1 MIVYMKAL
9 FLALFCLFTTTFT
22 TFAQLDTNNRGPI
35 VYGTLVDIKPGI
47 ITIKETLPD
56 GTFADREVAYNT
68 DTEIAGCTIDSVKR
82 GVLTLAMLNNLDVF
96 PPLAQIIKFYGCIAY
111 VDVMSVVLA
120 KTNSTIETKSTSESI
135 FGPAGTTITFTYD
148 AQSQVYSCD
157 GQPLNMSDITIGE
170 TVNIRASENG
180 QIPYA
185 ASIQAVNDCVQTSQ
199 MEATLIALEDS
210 AIIVQPD
217 NSTDTL
223 RISIST
229 DFLWNWVPGDS
240 SLPFPFYGCD
250 GQLIPPS
257 NVKSGMK
264 ISVSYIIAPRRGLFL
279 QYAYVKENCPTH
291 VSGIINAI
299 DGDTISLGIYGKTT
313 RVILTDE
320 TELANCKGEIITKDK
335 LNEGLLVDGLVME
348 QNGTN
353 FALRLKI
360 IDDCPFSFSADGK
373 IDFINDST
381 LKLVTRDS
389 VNGGNYAEMEL
400 AIDSATVAVD
410 CMNLPITLGTVI
422 AGSYVKILY
431 RMSGPK
437 RIADMIIVYDP
448 CNTNYISGIIE
459 SLKGNIIFVKT
470 DAGDM
475 RSAEFNDA
483 SSIVNCRGEVFT
495 PTSAIVGSRFD
506 GMTTDVGNG
515 GFILNATIYTN
526 CLEYDYVSGTISK
539 ASDSLITVMTSGGSK
554 DVYVYEN
561 GSMIISEAGQLID
574 ISELTFGRKV
584 CLVVDKT
591 SSVLLKGIVDINCE
605 NGVRDNTEGLMV
617 LGTIQDVSN
626 NELKVVTNN
635 GIMEFALTKATQM
648 MDESR
653 NAVQPAVMS
662 PGSEV
667 RIMTKGHNT
676 EFKPIASTVVLM
688 SALSINEQEVP
699 TTQLMVYP
707 NPASSI
713 VTFGAMDY
721 DSITI
726 STMLGQTIA
735 QLNNTHTYDASSLT
749 PGTYIV
755 RATKAGKTS
764 VTMMQITR

>member
-1 MIVYMKAL
+1 MKTILIAL
-9 FLALFCLFTTTFT
+9 FVFLTSYCSSFS
-22 TFAQLDTNNRGPI
+22 QLDSNNTSPI
-35 VYGTLVDIKPGI
+35 IYGTLIEVNTGNL
-47 ITIKETLPD
+47 TIKEVLQD
-56 GTFADREVAYNT
+56 GTSIDRVIAYNS
-68 DTEIAGCTIDSVKR
+68 DTEIAGCTLDSVQR
-82 GVLTLAMLNNLDVF
+82 GVITLAMLTNQDAI
-96 PPLAQIIKFYGCIAY
+96 PPIAQLIKFDGCIAH
-111 VDVMSVVLA
+111 VDVMSIILA
-120 KTNSTIETKSTSESI
+120 KTNSTIETKSTTESL
-135 FGPAGTTITFTYD
+135 FGPAGTAITFTYD

-157 GQPLNMSDITIGE
+157 GQPLNISDFALGD
-170 TVNIRASENG
+170 TVYIRSAGNI
-180 QIPYA
+180 QTPYA
-185 ASIQAVNDCVQTSQ
+185 SMIQAINDCIQTSA

-217 NSTDTL
+217 NSTDYL

-257 NVKSGMK
+257 NVKPGMK
-264 ISVSYIIAPRRGLFL
+264 VSVSYIISPRRGLFL
-279 QYAYVKENCPTH
+279 QYAYLKENCPTH

-299 DGDTISLGIYGKTT
+299 DGDTISLGIYGQTT

-389 VNGGNYAEMEL
+389 VNGGNYPEMEL
-400 AIDSATVAVD
+400 AIDAATVAVD
-410 CMNLPITLGTVI
+410 CLNLPINLSAVI
-422 AGSYVKILY
+422 TGSYVNVLY

-470 DAGDM
+470 DRGDM
-475 RSAEFNDA
+475 RSANFNDI
-483 SSIVNCRGEVFT
+483 SLIVNCRGEVFT
-495 PTSAIVGSRFD
+495 PTSAIIGARFD
-506 GMTTDVGNG
+506 GMTTDIGNG
-515 GFILNATIYTN
+515 DFILNATIYTN

-676 EFKPIASTVVLM
+676 ELKPIASIVVLM

-721 DSITI
+721 ETITI
-726 STMLGQTIA
+726 TTMLGQTIA
-735 QLNNTHTYDASSLT
+735 QLINTNTFDASSLT

-764 VTMMQITR
+764 LTMMQITR

>member
-1 MIVYMKAL
+1 MKSL
-9 FLALFCLFTTTFT
+9 VLALFCLFTTTFT

-35 VYGTLVDIKPGI
+35 VYGTLVDTKPGI

-56 GTFADREVAYNT
+56 GTFADREVAYNS
-68 DTEIAGCTIDSVKR
+68 DTEIAGCTIDSVQK
-82 GVLTLAMLNNLDVF
+82 GVFTLAMLNDLDVF
-96 PPLAQIIKFYGCIAY
+96 PPLAQLIKFDGCIAH
-111 VDVMSVVLA
+111 VDVMSVILA
-120 KTNSTIETKSTSESI
+120 KTNTTIETKSVVESL
-135 FGPAGTTITFTYD
+135 FGPVGTAVTFTYD

-157 GQPLNMSDITIGE
+157 GKPLNMSDIAIGDTIY
-170 TVNIRASENG
+170 IRAAGNG
-180 QIPYA
+180 QLPYA
-185 ASIQAVNDCVQTSQ
+185 STIQATNDCVQTSQ
-199 MEATLIALEDS
+199 FEGTLLAFVDS
-210 AIIVQPD
+210 TLFVRPD
-217 NSTDTL
+217 NTTDTV
-223 RISIST
+223 RIAINPE
-229 DFLWNWVPGDS
+229 FLWNWVSGDS

-250 GQLIPPS
+250 GQQIPPS
-257 NVKSGMK
+257 ALKSGMK
-264 ISVSYIIAPRRGLFL
+264 ISVSYIISPRRGNFL
-279 QYAYVKENCPTH
+279 QYAYLKDNCPTH
-291 VSGIINAI
+291 VSGIINQI
-299 DGDTISLGIYGKTT
+299 VGDTISIGIYGQTT
-313 RVILTDE
+313 RIVLTEE
-320 TELANCKGEIITKDK
+320 TELTNCRREFITKDK
-335 LNEGLLVDGLVME
+335 LKEGLGVDGLAIE
-348 QNGTN
+348 KNGVN
-353 FALRLKI
+353 IALKLTI
-360 IDDCPFSFSADGK
+360 IDDCPYSFQADGK
-373 IDFINDST
+373 IQFINDTALNIVISAGT
-381 LKLVTRDS
+381 
-389 VNGGNYAEMEL
+389 NGEIEF

-410 CMNLPITLGTVI
+410 CMNLPINLSAVI
-422 AGSYVKILY
+422 AGSYVNVLY

-448 CNTNYISGIIE
+448 CNTNYISGVIE
-459 SLKGNIIFVKT
+459 SVKGNTIIVKT
-470 DAGDM
+470 DRGDM
-475 RSAEFNDA
+475 RSADFNDA

-495 PTSAIVGSRFD
+495 PTSAVIGSRFD
-506 GMTTDVGNG
+506 GMTTEVGNG

-526 CLEYDYVSGTISK
+526 CVEYDYVSGTISK

-561 GSMIISEAGQLID
+561 GSMIINEAGQLID

-605 NGVRDNTEGLMV
+605 NGVRDNSEGLMV

-626 NELKVVTNN
+626 NELKVVTSN
-635 GIMEFALTKATQM
+635 GIMQFALTKATQM

-653 NAVQPAVMS
+653 NSVQPALMS

-676 EFKPIASTVVLM
+676 ELKPIASTVVLM

-713 VTFGAMDY
+713 VSFGAMDY
-721 DSITI
+721 ETITI
-726 STMLGQTIA
+726 ATMLGQTIA

-755 RATKAGKTS
+755 CATKAGKTS

>member
-1 MIVYMKAL
+1 MKIL
-9 FLALFCLFTTTFT
+9 FLTLFYLFTASFA

-400 AIDSATVAVD
+400 AIDAATVAVD
-410 CMNLPITLGTVI
+410 CLNLPINLSAVI
-422 AGSYVKILY
+422 TGSYVNVLY

-448 CNTNYISGIIE
+448 CYTNYISGVIE

-470 DAGDM
+470 DRGDM
-475 RSAEFNDA
+475 RSAN
-483 SSIVNCRGEVFT
+483 
-495 PTSAIVGSRFD
+495 FD

-526 CLEYDYVSGTISK
+526 CVEYDYVSGTISK

-605 NGVRDNTEGLMV
+605 NGVRDNSEGLMV

-676 EFKPIASTVVLM
+676 ELKPIASIVVLM

-713 VTFGAMDY
+713 VTFGAMEY
-721 DSITI
+721 DTITI
-726 STMLGQTIA
+726 TTMLGQTIA
-735 QLNNTHTYDASSLT
+735 QLINTNTFDASSLT

-755 RATKAGKTS
+755 RATKAGKIS